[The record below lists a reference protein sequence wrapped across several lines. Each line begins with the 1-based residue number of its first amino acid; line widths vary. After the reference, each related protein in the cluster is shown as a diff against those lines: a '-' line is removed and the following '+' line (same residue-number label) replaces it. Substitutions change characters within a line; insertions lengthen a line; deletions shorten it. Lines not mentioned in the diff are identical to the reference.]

1 MNLHSLR
8 KKQAKGFAKMAGGRF
23 DTVKN
28 LTADEFKELMKKA
41 KQK

>member
-1 MNLHSLR
+1 MNIHSLR
-8 KKQAKGFAKMAGGRF
+8 KKHAENITKVTGGRF

-28 LTADEFKELMKKA
+28 LTADEFKELMQKA

>member
-8 KKQAKGFAKMAGGRF
+8 KKQAESFTKMTGGRF

-28 LTADEFKELMKKA
+28 LTADEFKELMQKA